1 MVKEYKL
8 IIGKGFVQ
16 AQISQLYKQELNLR
30 KCTTFWWKDTK
41 DGARGNLIEIAI
53 NDCQGCMQKPIS
65 RKPADTQRAHIAV
78 VV

>member
-16 AQISQLYKQELNLR
+16 AQRSQLYKQELNLR
-30 KCTTFWWKDTK
+30 KCTTFWRKDTK